1 MISPRSKFIAT
12 CGRISPVTEAS
23 LQDLGLPLDTERGV
37 RRWLDDPHY
46 MSERPALRA
55 LLADVEAGSAAA
67 RAELLDAFSQVL
79 PIGTGGRRGKVGPGP
94 NRMNTVVL
102 RETAQGLA
110 LAMRAAGD
118 TPQVAIVYDTRMHSR
133 QFAHVAAE
141 QCAAAGLTVI
151 LLDSPRP
158 TPELSF
164 LVRRMGCG
172 AGIVISASHN
182 PPQDNG
188 IKIYGPDGAQVL
200 GVRDAA
206 LMRAILGVTELPPLA
221 EAQRS
226 QIHVI
231 GPDEVEAE
239 ADAPYH
245 DHVLAQGVVPGSLEA
260 RGFSLTFTP
269 LHGVGHTSVAPV
281 LRARGLTVHLVAAQ
295 CDPDGGRFSTV
306 VSANPELP
314 VSMTMAV
321 ALAEE
326 KRAQLVLATDP
337 DADRLGACARG
348 PGGDFVA
355 IDGNRLGVLMLDHVL
370 KQLQHALPTNGWV
383 LTTLVTSPLLATMA
397 RAHGLDVVDDLLVGF
412 KHHAG
417 MMAEQPEKT
426 LVFGCEESHGYIRGD
441 DIRDKDGAI
450 AALLLA
456 ECAAVA
462 HAEGRTLFDNLER
475 IWCRYGYHREKTAN
489 LMATG
494 VAGRAAIAAVME
506 TWRATP
512 PLGFAGLSV
521 IKVDDRL
528 RLRHT
533 GSATRDL
540 PGDVLSFELAGAGRR
555 CRIVLRPSGTEPK
568 LKVYALARSD
578 GNLASDQ
585 LPGVQADIDGMIDQV
600 LLEAAAAVD
609 AIMQPFLA

>member
-1 MISPRSKFIAT
+1 MT
-12 CGRISPVTEAS
+12 DAS
-23 LQDLGLPLDTERGV
+23 LQDLGLPADTERAV
-37 RRWLDDPHY
+37 RRWLDDPLY
-46 MSERPALRA
+46 ASERPALLE
-55 LLADVEAGSAAA
+55 LLAAVQAGAAEAK
-67 RAELLDAFSQVL
+67 AELLDAFSQVL
-79 PIGTGGRRGKVGPGP
+79 PIGTGGRRGRVGPGP

-151 LLDSPRP
+151 VLDAPRP

-200 GVRDAA
+200 GARDAA
-206 LMRAILGVTELPPLA
+206 LMRAILGVTELPVLA
-221 EAQRS
+221 EEQRS

-231 GPDEVEAE
+231 KPDLVAAE

-245 DHVLAQGVVPGSLEA
+245 DYVLAQGVVPGSLEA
-260 RGFSLTFTP
+260 RGFSLAFTP
-269 LHGVGHTSVAPV
+269 LHGVGHTSAAPV
-281 LRARGLTVHLVAAQ
+281 LQARGLTVHLVAAQ

-306 VSANPELP
+306 VSANPESP

-321 ALAEE
+321 ALAEAE
-326 KRAQLVLATDP
+326 GSQLVLATDP

-348 PGGDFVA
+348 PGGGFVA

-370 KQLQHALPTNGWV
+370 DKLQHTLPKNGWV

-397 RAHGLDVVDDLLVGF
+397 QAHGLDVVDDLLVGF

-417 MMAEQPEKT
+417 MMAEQPGKT

-489 LMATG
+489 LMAPG
-494 VAGRAAIAAVME
+494 VAGRQAIAAVME
-506 TWRATP
+506 TWRGQP
-512 PLGFAGLSV
+512 PSGFAGLSV
-521 IKVDDRL
+521 VKVDDRL
-528 RLRHT
+528 RPRHT

-540 PGDVLSFELAGAGRR
+540 PGDVLSFELEGAGRG

-568 LKVYALARSD
+568 LKVYALARSA

-585 LPGVQADIDGMIDQV
+585 LPGVQADIDGLIDQV
-600 LLEAAAAVD
+600 LLEAEAAVH
-609 AIMQPFLA
+609 AIMRPFLP

>member
-1 MISPRSKFIAT
+1 M
-12 CGRISPVTEAS
+12 TETS
-23 LQDLGLPLDTERGV
+23 LQDLGLPADTERAV
-37 RRWLDDPHY
+37 RRWLDDPLY
-46 MSERPALRA
+46 AGERPALVA
-55 LLADVEAGSAAA
+55 LLAEALSGSVAAK
-67 RAELLDAFSQVL
+67 AELLDAFSQVL

-94 NRMNTVVL
+94 NRMNSVVL
-102 RETAQGLA
+102 RQTAQGLA

-141 QCAAAGLTVI
+141 QCAANGLTVI
-151 LLDSPRP
+151 VIDSPRP

-172 AGIVISASHN
+172 AGIVVSASHN
-182 PPQDNG
+182 PPEDNG

-200 GVRDAA
+200 GARDAA
-206 LMRAILGVTELPPLA
+206 LMRAILGVTELPALA
-221 EAQRS
+221 EEQRAN
-226 QIHVI
+226 IHVV
-231 GPDEVEAE
+231 GPEQVLAE

-245 DHVLAQGVVPGSLEA
+245 DYVLAQGVVPGSLEA
-260 RGFSLTFTP
+260 RGFSLAFTP
-269 LHGVGHTSVAPV
+269 LHGVGHTSAAPV
-281 LRARGLTVHLVAAQ
+281 LLARGLTVHLVAAQ

-306 VSANPELP
+306 ASANPESP
-314 VSMTMAV
+314 ASMNMAV
-321 ALAEE
+321 ALAEAE
-326 KRAQLVLATDP
+326 GSQLVLATDP

-348 PGGDFVA
+348 ADGRFVA

-370 KQLQHALPTNGWV
+370 DKLQHALPKQGWV
-383 LTTLVTSPLLATMA
+383 LTTLVTSPLLGTMA
-397 RAHGLDVVDDLLVGF
+397 RAHGLEVVDDLLVGF

-462 HAEGRTLFDNLER
+462 HAEERTLFDNLER

-489 LMATG
+489 LQAPG
-494 VAGRAAIAAVME
+494 VAGRVAISTVME
-506 TWRATP
+506 TWRRTP
-512 PLGFAGLSV
+512 PTGFAGLSV
-521 IKVDDRL
+521 ARVDDRQVP
-528 RLRHT
+528 RHT

-540 PGDVLSFELAGAGRR
+540 PGDVLSFELEGAGRG

-568 LKVYALARSD
+568 LKVYALARSAA
-578 GNLASDQ
+578 NLAKDQ
-585 LPGVQADIDGMIDQV
+585 LPKVQADIDGLIEQV
-600 LLEAAAAVD
+600 LREAEAAAQ
-609 AIMQPFLA
+609 AIMRPLIGG

>member
-1 MISPRSKFIAT
+1 
-12 CGRISPVTEAS
+12 VTDAS
-23 LQDLGLPLDTERGV
+23 LQDLGLPADTERAV
-37 RRWLDDPHY
+37 RRWLDDPLY
-46 MSERPALRA
+46 ASERPALLA

-94 NRMNTVVL
+94 NRMNSVVL
-102 RETAQGLA
+102 RQTAQGLA

-151 LLDSPRP
+151 VLDAPRP

-172 AGIVISASHN
+172 AGIVVSASHN
-182 PPQDNG
+182 PPEDNG

-200 GVRDAA
+200 GARDAA
-206 LMRAILGVTELPPLA
+206 LMRAILGVSELPVLA
-221 EAQRS
+221 PEQRS

-231 GPDEVEAE
+231 GPDQVEAE
-239 ADAPYH
+239 ADEPYH
-245 DHVLAQGVVPGSLEA
+245 NYVLAQGVVPGSLEA
-260 RGFSLTFTP
+260 RGFSLAFTP
-269 LHGVGHTSVAPV
+269 LHGVGHTSAAPV
-281 LRARGLTVHLVAAQ
+281 LRARGLTVHAVAAQ

-306 VSANPELP
+306 ASANPESP
-314 VSMTMAV
+314 ASMAMAV
-321 ALAEE
+321 ALAEAE
-326 KRAQLVLATDP
+326 GAQLVLATDP
-337 DADRLGACARG
+337 DADRLGACARTPTDG
-348 PGGDFVA
+348 FLA

-370 KQLQHALPTNGWV
+370 DNLQHTLPANGWV

-397 RAHGLDVVDDLLVGF
+397 RAHGIEVVDDLLVGF

-417 MMAEQPEKT
+417 MMAEQPAKT

-489 LMATG
+489 LMAPG
-494 VAGRAAIAAVME
+494 VAGRLAISTVME
-506 TWRATP
+506 TWRSQP
-512 PLGFAGLSV
+512 PSGFAGLTV
-521 IKVDDRL
+521 VKVDDRL

-540 PGDVLSFELAGAGRR
+540 PGDVLSFELEGQGRG

-568 LKVYALARSD
+568 LKVYALARSA

-585 LPGVQADIDGMIDQV
+585 LPGVQVEIDHLVEQV
-600 LLEAAAAVD
+600 LREAEAAAQ
-609 AIMQPFLA
+609 AIMRPLLG

>member
-1 MISPRSKFIAT
+1 MT
-12 CGRISPVTEAS
+12 DAS
-23 LQDLGLPLDTERGV
+23 LQDLGLPADTERAV
-37 RRWLDDPHY
+37 RRWLDDPLY
-46 MSERPALRA
+46 ASERAA
-55 LLADVEAGSAAA
+55 LLALLAEVEAGSAAA

-151 LLDSPRP
+151 LFDAPRP

-182 PPQDNG
+182 PPEDNG

-200 GVRDAA
+200 GARDAA
-206 LMRAILGVTELPPLA
+206 LMRAILGVTHLPTVTA
-221 EAQRS
+221 EQRA

-231 GPDEVEAE
+231 KAEQVVAE
-239 ADAPYH
+239 ADGPYH
-245 DHVLAQGVVPGSLEA
+245 DYVLAQGVVPGSLEA
-260 RGFSLTFTP
+260 RGFSLVFTP
-269 LHGVGHTSVAPV
+269 LHGVGHTSAAPV
-281 LRARGLTVHLVAAQ
+281 LRARGLKVHVVAAQ
-295 CDPDGGRFSTV
+295 ADPADGGRFATV
-306 VSANPELP
+306 ASANPEAP
-314 VSMTMAV
+314 ASMAMAV
-321 ALAEE
+321 ALATAEH
-326 KRAQLVLATDP
+326 APLVLATDP
-337 DADRLGACARG
+337 DADRLGACARAPHG
-348 PGGDFVA
+348 FVA

-370 KQLQHALPTNGWV
+370 DSLQHALPKQGWV

-397 RAHGLDVVDDLLVGF
+397 RAHGLEVVDDLLVGF

-417 MMAEQPEKT
+417 MMAEHPEKT

-489 LMATG
+489 LIARG
-494 VAGRAAIAAVME
+494 VSGRLAIASVME
-506 TWRATP
+506 TWRARP
-512 PLGFAGLSV
+512 PAGFAGLSV
-521 IKVDDRL
+521 MRVDDRL
-528 RLRHT
+528 RVRHT
-533 GSATRDL
+533 GSPTRDL
-540 PGDVLSFELAGAGRR
+540 PGDVLSFELKGGGRS

-568 LKVYALARSD
+568 LKVYALARSAD
-578 GNLASDQ
+578 NLARDQ
-585 LPGVQADIDGMIDQV
+585 LAQAQADIDDLVEAV
-600 LLEAAAAVD
+600 LREAEAAAL
-609 AIMQPFLA
+609 AIMQPLIGAP